1 MGIKASKQKRYFEM
15 NEFNWEQI
23 SRRDACATVNY
34 RCIWGGRERLN
45 KDKQIGYLICF
56 EKIVLGCEVQ

>member
-1 MGIKASKQKRYFEM
+1 M